1 MHHPHN
7 ASPNEHSSSR
17 WNELFRNGILLLAS
31 CFLIFYF
38 LGSDA
43 LAAPRL
49 NAKPV
54 SSPRTANKS
63 ESTRIAPKPK
73 SSAAAKAKT
82 PAHATQ
88 KAAAPPQ
95 PTVLV
100 ATKVKAEAITSEI
113 STELPEGLEDEIT
126 KFFGLRYRFGG
137 DGPNGIDC
145 SALVKQVYSDAFGI
159 NLPRTSR
166 EQSELS
172 NLDPIDKGELK
183 TGDLVF
189 FGPGRKGVN
198 HVGMYLAGGHFLHA
212 ARSEGVT
219 ISRLDNSYWKSRY
232 MFSKRARELEL
243 LEDGDEDSDFTK
255 ALVRNSFSSAFGKGN
270 GDGSFS
276 FLEAGIQI
284 NDSLEFQL
292 SGFFLNALEAN
303 DLPPDSYASAAIP
316 ATEPSDVESGFRLA
330 AVLWPNEWIKLMPS
344 IIQANEDRQDKNS
357 DRDYQKIGL
366 ETWMALP
373 SSKLAVFAGAHARN
387 QEDLFDRPLGV
398 SPDWQS
404 MDFALG
410 LRYHLSDALRFS
422 LWGTQ
427 AANMDLKAN
436 EDSGRRNSP
445 VEDISFQFDI
455 RF

>member
-1 MHHPHN
+1 M
-7 ASPNEHSSSR
+7 
-17 WNELFRNGILLLAS
+17 
-31 CFLIFYF
+31 IFYF
-38 LGSDA
+38 LVTDA
-43 LAAPRL
+43 SAAPRL

-63 ESTRIAPKPK
+63 ESARLAPKPK

-82 PAHATQ
+82 PVHATQ

-100 ATKVKAEAITSEI
+100 ATKVKAEAVTSEI

-172 NLDPIDKGELK
+172 NLDPVDKGELK

-243 LEDGDEDSDFTK
+243 FEDGDEDSDFTK
-255 ALVRNSFSSAFGKGN
+255 ALVRNSFSSGFGKGN
-270 GDGSFS
+270 GDGRFS
-276 FLEAGIQI
+276 FLEAGIQ
-284 NDSLEFQL
+284 
-292 SGFFLNALEAN
+292 
-303 DLPPDSYASAAIP
+303 
-316 ATEPSDVESGFRLA
+316 
-330 AVLWPNEWIKLMPS
+330 
-344 IIQANEDRQDKNS
+344 
-357 DRDYQKIGL
+357 
-366 ETWMALP
+366 
-373 SSKLAVFAGAHARN
+373 
-387 QEDLFDRPLGV
+387 
-398 SPDWQS
+398 
-404 MDFALG
+404 
-410 LRYHLSDALRFS
+410 
-422 LWGTQ
+422 
-427 AANMDLKAN
+427 
-436 EDSGRRNSP
+436 
-445 VEDISFQFDI
+445 
-455 RF
+455 